1 MTVGTSYLYVGLVP
15 IEYIN
20 PLTYFSDFF
29 EKVKSSKKAITLEQ
43 NRSKNIFYEYGM
55 QHSPEWKAL
64 IELDQLDNEETRHE
78 MIFKIARSFG
88 VEAQCKKHNIQYVRK
103 DSSTYDEGDYYEW
116 KFKSL

>member
-1 MTVGTSYLYVGLVP
+1 
-15 IEYIN
+15 
-20 PLTYFSDFF
+20 
-29 EKVKSSKKAITLEQ
+29 
-43 NRSKNIFYEYGM
+43 
-55 QHSPEWKAL
+55 
-64 IELDQLDNEETRHE
+64 